1 MIPSVIIVLCL
12 IYVLFVRRQGDFF
25 TLAIF
30 SSSLY
35 FMPVIFG
42 YTWYIQDKR
51 DIFHQ
56 ITPEMNVFYALF
68 LIVLL
73 TAACINDL
81 TINNPKKNTIS
92 PNRSFSY
99 IYFISISFFVIWL
112 SSNVD
117 DIFSGSKENF
127 GTLYNIKTIACI
139 FSCVLSFVNRKFIW
153 FSIFLAVN
161 IFDVYSGNRE
171 SVVFSSLAIF
181 IFSIFKENRIVLIS
195 KFKIITLLIFATM
208 MLLIYKLI
216 GAAVIDENW
225 ELVVR
230 RLLDFDFYFDS
241 ITKSEPF
248 ITQTLFYYATNRDWM
263 FDGDIFAN
271 LLNIINPLSIFSS
284 TEIVSV
290 SDVINEYMSH
300 VNYGF
305 ASNLLAESYLI
316 GGKFGIFLAALLYA
330 GMPLALN
337 MLFRFLDNELLR
349 VIVVISG
356 VVLIFFVHRAGI
368 EYTIIVVK
376 RFVLFGVGLYAT
388 NTLLRFMAKR

>member
-35 FMPVIFG
+35 FMPVVFG

-51 DIFHQ
+51 DVFHE
-56 ITPEMNVFYALF
+56 ITPEMNIFYAIFLAAL
-68 LIVLL
+68 LIVV
-73 TAACINDL
+73 CINDL
-81 TINNPKKNTIS
+81 AVNNRKKIILLE
-92 PNRSFSY
+92 NRSFSY
-99 IYFISISFFVIWL
+99 IYYISISIFVIWIF
-112 SSNVD
+112 SNAD

-127 GTLYNIKTIACI
+127 GTLYNIKTISCVT
-139 FSCVLSFVNRKFIW
+139 SCVLAFTNKKIIW
-153 FSIFLAVN
+153 FFIFLAVN
-161 IFDVYSGNRE
+161 SFDVYSGNRE
-171 SVVFSSLAIF
+171 SIVFSSLAIF
-181 IFSIFKENRIVLIS
+181 IFSIFRQDRMVLFRQ
-195 KFKIITLLIFATM
+195 FKIITLLFCLTM
-208 MLLIYKLI
+208 MLLVYKLI
-216 GAAVIDENW
+216 GAAVIDKNW

-248 ITQTLFYYATNRDWM
+248 ITQTLFYYATNKDWV
-263 FDGDIFAN
+263 FDGDIFMN
-271 LLNIINPLSIFSS
+271 LLNIINPLNIFSS

-316 GGKFGIFLAALLYA
+316 GGKFGIFFAALLYA

-356 VVLIFFVHRAGI
+356 VVLVFFVHRAGI
-368 EYTIIVVK
+368 EYTIILVK
-376 RFVLFGVGLYAT
+376 RFVLFGVGLYAM

>member
-42 YTWYIQDKR
+42 YTWYIEDKR
-51 DIFHQ
+51 DVFHL
-56 ITPEMNVFYALF
+56 ITPEMNIFYAIF
-68 LIVLL
+68 LTVLL
-73 TAACINDL
+73 VAVCINDL
-81 TINNPKKNTIS
+81 VLNKRKKIIIFENK
-92 PNRSFSY
+92 SFSY
-99 IYFISISFFVIWL
+99 IYFVSIAFFVVWL
-112 SSNVD
+112 FSDAD
-117 DIFSGSKENF
+117 DILNGSKENF

-139 FSCVLSFVNRKFIW
+139 TSCVLAFVNKKFVW
-153 FSIFLAVN
+153 FFIFLAVN
-161 IFDVYSGNRE
+161 SFDVYSGNRE
-171 SVVFSSLAIF
+171 SIVFSSLAIF
-181 IFSIFKENRIVLIS
+181 IFSILRENRMVLFK
-195 KFKIITLLIFATM
+195 KFKIIALLILLTM
-208 MLLIYKLI
+208 MLLVYKLI

-225 ELVVR
+225 ELVVQ
-230 RLLDFDFYFDS
+230 RLLDFDFYVDS

-248 ITQTLFYYATNRDWM
+248 ITQTLFYYSTNKDWM
-263 FDGDIFAN
+263 FDGDIFMN
-271 LLNIINPLSIFSS
+271 LLNIINPLNIFSS

-349 VIVVISG
+349 VVVVISG
-356 VVLIFFVHRAGI
+356 VVLVFFVHRAGI
-368 EYTIIVVK
+368 EYTVILVK
-376 RFVLFGVGLYAT
+376 RFVLFGVGFYAM